1 MVNVNYALVG
11 ANGDTITFDYSN
23 YVLNQGFMGF
33 GIPPAQ
39 VRIDP
44 SAGDGGVFR
53 HSKRGVREI
62 DMTVTTLG
70 TDRGDV
76 QTKLRRLSRILQD
89 TSGPTSLHAI
99 YSNGEILELQVHYVG
114 GAESTWGSDAG
125 LVWNR
130 WVLSFQAPQPYWESD
145 ELEEFV
151 VTSGNSGRGL
161 LPQLTK
167 LQLTSSQ
174 VYGVITVNNTGDVP
188 AYPVWYVRGPISDVS
203 ISYGNQSFGFVE
215 PVQDGETITVNTAT
229 GTVVDDLGTNRYS
242 ILAAAPKLFR
252 VDPGVTSITV
262 NGVAATAAA
271 EVRLDYSPLYEVV
284 H

>member
-1 MVNVNYALVG
+1 LVNVNYSLVG
-11 ANGDTITFDYSN
+11 ANGQTITFDYSN
-23 YVLNQGFMGF
+23 YVLNPEFMGF

-53 HSKRGVREI
+53 HSKRGVRDI
-62 DMTVTTLG
+62 DLQVTILG
-70 TDRGDV
+70 TDRNDV

-89 TSGPTSLHAI
+89 TSGPTSLHAN
-99 YSNGEILELQVHYVG
+99 YSTGEVLELQVHYVG
-114 GAESTWGSDAG
+114 GAESKWGSDAG

-145 ELEEFV
+145 DVEEFV
-151 VTSGNSGRGL
+151 VTTGNTGRGL

-174 VYGVITVNNTGDVP
+174 VFGVITVDNAGDVP
-188 AYPVWYVRGPISDVS
+188 AYPVWYVRGPISDVE
-203 ISYGNQSFGFVE
+203 ISYGGQSFSFTE
-215 PVQDGETITVNTAT
+215 PVADGETITVNTAT

-242 ILAAAPKLFR
+242 ILAPAPKLFR
-252 VDPGVTSITV
+252 VDPGVSSITV
-262 NGVAATAAA
+262 NGVAATTAA
-271 EVRLDYSPLYEVV
+271 EVRLDYSPLFEVV

>member
-1 MVNVNYALVG
+1 MVSVNYSLVG
-11 ANGDTITFDYSN
+11 ANGDTIAFDYSN
-23 YVLNQGFMGF
+23 YILNPEFMGF

-53 HSKRGVREI
+53 HTKRGVRDI
-62 DMTVTTLG
+62 DLQVTILG
-70 TDRGDV
+70 TDRADV
-76 QTKLRRLSRILQD
+76 QTKLRRLSRALQD
-89 TSGPTSLHAI
+89 TSGPTILKAV
-99 YSNGEILELQVHYVG
+99 YTGGETLQLKAHYVG
-114 GAESTWGSDAG
+114 GAESRWGSDAG

-130 WVLSFQAPQPYWESD
+130 WVLSFQAPQPYWESE

-161 LPQLTK
+161 LPELSK
-167 LQLTSSQ
+167 MKLTSSQ
-174 VYGVITVNNTGDVP
+174 IYGVITVDNTGDVP
-188 AYPVWYVRGPISDVS
+188 AYPVWYVRGPISDVE
-203 ISYGNQSFGFVE
+203 ISYGNLSFSFTESVA
-215 PVQDGETITVNTAT
+215 DGETIIVDTAA
-229 GTVVDDLGTNRYS
+229 GTVTDDLGTNRYS
-242 ILAAAPKLFR
+242 ILGIAPKLFR
-252 VDPGVTSITV
+252 VDPGVSSITV